1 MLFLDAFGFL
11 DVVVS
16 VFTLGVCLVVAF
28 VIISSM
34 IVYTWMCL
42 LFALLITFSNISAVF
57 LVSFTSSKL
66 SAISAISAGSK

>member
-11 DVVVS
+11 GVVVS

-42 LFALLITFSNISAVF
+42 LFALQITFSTISAVF

-66 SAISAISAGSK
+66 SVTSAMSAGSN